1 MAVQK
6 AVARYVRA
14 RIETRAVLLASTTCD
29 RRPLRAGADRNML
42 NYHDEFQMDGRP
54 LRAGADRNGVVVRN
68 E

>member
-1 MAVQK
+1 
-6 AVARYVRA
+6 
-14 RIETRAVLLASTTCD
+14 
-29 RRPLRAGADRNML
+29 ML